1 MKYFYLYIF
10 FMCIIIFSFAYF
22 NTIKYLEHFES
33 SSKVIILLGDSILK
47 NNHYVSDGNSIEDI
61 LSEKSNKKVFNYAT
75 DHAKIV
81 DIYSQ
86 LSQISLDLNTANTS
100 IFLSAGGND
109 ILTYY
114 VDQENDITNT
124 SFISTL
130 FESYIKLIKSI
141 QMRLPKAKLFLIDIY
156 YPYTESYRKYHSI
169 ISEWNEMVFQ
179 YANNSENNIT
189 GIVKISSFI
198 TQYEDFSFG
207 IEPSSQG
214 GGKIADNILSYL

>member
-1 MKYFYLYIF
+1 
-10 FMCIIIFSFAYF
+10 MCIIIFSFAYF
-22 NTIKYLEHFES
+22 NTNKYVEHFES
-33 SSKVIILLGDSILK
+33 KSKSKVIILLGDSILK

-61 LSEKSNKKVFNYAT
+61 LSEKSNKKIFNYAT
-75 DHAKIV
+75 DHSKIV

-86 LSQISLDLNTANTS
+86 LSQIPLDLNTSNTS

-124 SFISTL
+124 SFLSTL

-141 QMRLPKAKLFLIDIY
+141 QMRLPKANLFLIDIY
-156 YPYTESYRKYHSI
+156 YPNNDTYSKYNSI
-169 ISEWNEMVFQ
+169 ISEWNEMIYK
-179 YANNSENNIT
+179 YANDSNNNIT
-189 GIVKISSFI
+189 GIVRISSFI
-198 TQYEDFSFG
+198 TKNEDFSFG

-214 GGKIADNILSYL
+214 GTKIANNILTY

>member
-1 MKYFYLYIF
+1 LEQFD
-10 FMCIIIFSFAYF
+10 S
-22 NTIKYLEHFES
+22 NT
-33 SSKVIILLGDSILK
+33 KVIILLGDSILK
-47 NNHYVSDGNSIEDI
+47 NNPYVSDGKSIEDI
-61 LSEKSNKKVFNYAT
+61 LSEKSNKKILNYAI
-75 DHAKIV
+75 DHAKIADV
-81 DIYSQ
+81 YSQ
-86 LSQISLDLNTANTS
+86 LSQIPLDLNSQNTS

-124 SFISTL
+124 SQLTTL

-156 YPYTESYRKYHSI
+156 FPYNDNYKKYHSI
-169 ISEWNEMVFQ
+169 ISEWNEMIYK

-189 GIVKISSFI
+189 GIIRVSSFI
-198 TQYEDFSFG
+198 SHYQDFSFG

-214 GGKIADNILSYL
+214 GKKIADSILST